1 LERTH
6 EQGDIVLVVLGPENG
21 SPMAKTRK
29 VEVHVTFSD
38 TVRKDNRQTCSID
51 VASDGSDSVWDVKCR
66 IAVSAP
72 LTAQY
77 GLGNGV
83 APVTLMT
90 ESFGNA
96 FKCLQETFGGSLTAD
111 SIFLYFGP
119 NDKKLG
125 RQFAGDPNIDE
136 KAMTL
141 AGFSVLPWLDRF
153 ASWHLGAKLM
163 PPTPP
168 PPGVA
173 IKKAAALAEGKDA
186 EKAVQEARAKVGAD

>member
-1 LERTH
+1 
-6 EQGDIVLVVLGPENG
+6 
-21 SPMAKTRK
+21 MA
-29 VEVHVTFSD
+29 H
-38 TVRKDNRQTCSID
+38 
-51 VASDGSDSVWDVKCR
+51 DGHWTWSGAGHT
-66 IAVSAP
+66 II
-72 LTAQY
+72 
-77 GLGNGV
+77 
-83 APVTLMT
+83 MT
-90 ESFGNA
+90 ELISHA
-96 FKCLQETFGGSLTAD
+96 VKRLQDTFGGSLTAD

-125 RQFAGDPNIDE
+125 RQFAGDPNVDE
-136 KAMTL
+136 KALTL

-186 EKAVQEARAKVGAD
+186 DKAVQEARAKVGSSRTPNPAAQHWVCQTKTGFLLIMRTVLRPKVCMQHPNRRA